1 MENIM
6 NELENLLKDL
16 YKISGLNMS
25 IFDLNQNLLASYPH
39 KKSKFCNELEKITM
53 LFNIALIVII
63 KLWNMSKKRV
73 NFIFINVTLV

>member
-6 NELENLLKDL
+6 NELEKLLKDL

-39 KKSKFCNELEKITM
+39 KKSKFCNELEKN
-53 LFNIALIVII
+53 NIVLIVII

-73 NFIFINVTLV
+73 NFIFINATLV

>member
-39 KKSKFCNELEKITM
+39 KKSKFCNELEKNNNAFQHWKFNW
-53 LFNIALIVII
+53 LFNDGTGRYRNI
-63 KLWNMSKKRV
+63 
-73 NFIFINVTLV
+73 